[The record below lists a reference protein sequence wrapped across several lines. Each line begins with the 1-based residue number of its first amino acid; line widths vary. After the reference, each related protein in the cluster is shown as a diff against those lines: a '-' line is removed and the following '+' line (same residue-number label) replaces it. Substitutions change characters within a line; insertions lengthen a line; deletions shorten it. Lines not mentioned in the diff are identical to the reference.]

1 MKIIQYINSFF
12 FSIEQLAEEYDRY
25 RTNAIARFDECD
37 IKRRENEQLL
47 NKIHELESV
56 IKSLRDASDLQKQLN
71 FENEVNKLELKR
83 KQDDFEQFQRVS
95 FIKNKYTI
103 IS

>member
-1 MKIIQYINSFF
+1 
-12 FSIEQLAEEYDRY
+12 
-25 RTNAIARFDECD
+25 
-37 IKRRENEQLL
+37 
-47 NKIHELESV
+47 LESV
-56 IKSLRDASDLQKQLN
+56 IKSLRDSSDLQKQLN